1 MHENLNKIFLSLL
14 FFAYS
19 LTSLSQKD
27 IPWQSLFDGR
37 SLQGWSVLGK
47 PANVQIKDSCIMLHM
62 TPYTSRH
69 SFVRT
74 NRQFKDFIFEVEFRR
89 DLNIDSGIL
98 FRAEDAP
105 DTAFQDLFG
114 YMVKIDPSQT
124 RLWTGGVFI
133 DYGNGLQWLYPL
145 DQNER
150 AKHAEKAKGEWNK
163 IRIEAIGQDMKVFL
177 NNVPSVHLKDDKYK
191 KGYIAFKIHYLMAEK
206 EKADLEIA
214 YRNPRIVTKHLKK
227 YALTGEVAIKDT
239 RRISDIKYF
248 R

>member
-1 MHENLNKIFLSLL
+1 
-14 FFAYS
+14 
-19 LTSLSQKD
+19 
-27 IPWQSLFDGR
+27 
-37 SLQGWSVLGK
+37 
-47 PANVQIKDSCIMLHM
+47 MLHM

-163 IRIEAIGQDMKVFL
+163 IRI
-177 NNVPSVHLKDDKYK
+177 
-191 KGYIAFKIHYLMAEK
+191 
-206 EKADLEIA
+206 
-214 YRNPRIVTKHLKK
+214 
-227 YALTGEVAIKDT
+227 
-239 RRISDIKYF
+239 
-248 R
+248 